1 MIFKYIHLKKHP
13 SVFRAATGLTSRE
26 FDDYATPL
34 AIKLAEQLRKALER
48 SDRQRA
54 IGGGRN
60 QDLDGRDQFLLT
72 VVWLRLYPT
81 YEVLGYLFGISD
93 SSAYRVVKRCLPLLE
108 EAGREEIQRSQA
120 HAARKRGYNLEGI
133 FEQIP
138 GLAVI
143 IDAFEQEIERPSN
156 RQEADNYYSGKKKR
170 HTLKSQVT
178 VDAYTGEILD
188 VAASESG
195 RGQDKGCFNRSGTVD
210 RLPDDTAYMADLG
223 YPGLEKDLPNA
234 AIPRKKPREK
244 PRPEEDK
251 DYNTM
256 FASKRV
262 VVEHTIGRI
271 RSYQALAVRDRNHRR
286 HHTDRVVAV
295 SGIVNSTKRSRY
307 GY

>member
-1 MIFKYIHLKKHP
+1 MIFKYTNIKKHP
-13 SVFRAATGLTSRE
+13 AVFRAATGLTSSE

-34 AIKLAEQLRKALER
+34 AIKLAEQARRVLER

-60 QDLDGRDQFLLT
+60 QDLDGRDQLLLT

-108 EAGREEIQRSQA
+108 ETGREEIQCSQA

-143 IDAFEQEIERPSN
+143 VDAFEQEIERPSK
-156 RQEADNYYSGKKKR
+156 RQEADSYYSGKKKR
-170 HTLKSQVT
+170 HTMKSQVT

-188 VAASESG
+188 VAPSEPG
-195 RGQDKGCFNRSGTVD
+195 RSQDKGCFNRSGTAE
-210 RLPDDTAYMADLG
+210 RLPEDTAYMADLG
-223 YPGLEKDLPNA
+223 YPGLEKDLSLA

-262 VVEHTIGRI
+262 IVEHTIGRI
-271 RSYQALAVRDRNHRR
+271 RSYQALTNRDRHHRC

-307 GY
+307 VF

>member
-108 EAGREEIQRSQA
+108 EAGREEIQCSQA

-188 VAASESG
+188 VAPSESG

-271 RSYQALAVRDRNHRR
+271 RSYQALTARDRNHRR

-295 SGIVNSTKRSRY
+295 SGVVNSTKRSRY
-307 GY
+307 GF

>member
-1 MIFKYIHLKKHP
+1 MIFKYTNLKKHP

-26 FDDYATPL
+26 FDDYAAPL
-34 AIKLAEQLRKALER
+34 AIKLAEEGRKALER

-108 EAGREEIQRSQA
+108 EAGRKEIQHSRA

-143 IDAFEQEIERPSN
+143 VDAFEQEINDP
-156 RQEADNYYSGKKKR
+156 ATVKR
-170 HTLKSQVT
+170 LILTT
-178 VDAYTGEILD
+178 VARRN
-188 VAASESG
+188 V
-195 RGQDKGCFNRSGTVD
+195 
-210 RLPDDTAYMADLG
+210 
-223 YPGLEKDLPNA
+223 
-234 AIPRKKPREK
+234 IP
-244 PRPEEDK
+244 
-251 DYNTM
+251 
-256 FASKRV
+256 
-262 VVEHTIGRI
+262 
-271 RSYQALAVRDRNHRR
+271 
-286 HHTDRVVAV
+286 
-295 SGIVNSTKRSRY
+295 
-307 GY
+307 